1 MGCSSCQQNN
11 HVVPTNT
18 THTHATPLCECACG
32 CSEPVCPT
40 PQPCTEITD
49 SKCIIY
55 TDAAIKCDNDTVV
68 TTNASVSTAL
78 NQIVD
83 YLCENGGQQGPP
95 GPAGPQGVPGAT
107 GSTGPQGPIG
117 PQGNPGSPGSPG
129 VQGPLAAN
137 ALIYRRDTPFTNPG
151 NWSSDTTA
159 FTSIAQIQ
167 INKTSYTGYNGVLA
181 STNNAAVWLASI
193 SAGDTLQ
200 IVEAGTSTA
209 FGIYTVVS
217 TSDAGTAVIFNVSA
231 VSGQGGAA
239 VPPTNYAISYVKKGT
254 ADCCPTFVADIQP
267 SQSLEFG
274 LQVNLTNGTAPF
286 TYAWSYAQ
294 GSTTFTN
301 DFRGILFTGPTNN
314 QDVELTFDDNYYQG
328 LGGTPGVSKNIY
340 STHVKVRVTD
350 SVGQIADAYY
360 IITRALTAI

>member
-11 HVVPTNT
+11 HVVPTQT
-18 THTHATPLCECACG
+18 THTHETTYCDCACG
-32 CSEPVCPT
+32 CNEPVCPT

-55 TDAAIKCDNDTVV
+55 TDAPIKCGNDTVV

-95 GPAGPQGVPGAT
+95 GPAGPQGLV
-107 GSTGPQGPIG
+107 GPIG
-117 PQGNPGSPGSPG
+117 PTGATGAQGIPGSPGAPG

-137 ALIYRRDTPFTNPG
+137 ALIFKRDTITNDG
-151 NWSSDTTA
+151 AWLSNATNFSAISSI
-159 FTSIAQIQ
+159 S
-167 INKTSYTGYNGVLA
+167 INKTSYLGYNGTLA
-181 STNNAAVWLASI
+181 STGNATSWVSAIAVGDIIQIVDASSSTSYGIYVVTNIFIDTGTYTGFTVSVI
-193 SAGDTLQ
+193 SANGNS
-200 IVEAGTSTA
+200 GP
-209 FGIYTVVS
+209 
-217 TSDAGTAVIFNVSA
+217 VI
-231 VSGQGGAA
+231 
-239 VPPTNYAISYVKKGT
+239 NYAISYVKKGT
-254 ADCCPTFVADIQP
+254 ADCCPTFAADIQV

-274 LQVNLTNGTAPF
+274 LTVNLTNGTAPF

-294 GSTTFTN
+294 SSTNFSN
-301 DFRGILFTGPTNN
+301 DFRGIVFTGPTNN
-314 QDVELTFDDNYYQG
+314 QDVQLTLDDNYYQG
-328 LGGTPGVSKNIY
+328 LGGTPGVSKNVY

-360 IITRALTAI
+360 IITRAQTVA